1 MRCDVIHLP
10 HDANLIKSFYLCHT
24 ESFKPFA
31 DMIIFNTTYH
41 ADNARKDE
49 FIGWLKESYIP
60 AVLEHG
66 LLQEPQLT
74 RIFADNEEGTS
85 LSLQFKS
92 PDTQALERWHEECGK
107 ALLAEMQKRFGDQVL
122 GFSTLLEV
130 IDL

>member
-1 MRCDVIHLP
+1 
-10 HDANLIKSFYLCHT
+10 
-24 ESFKPFA
+24 
-31 DMIIFNTTYH
+31 MIIFNTTYH

-60 AVLEHG
+60 TVLEHG

-74 RIFADNEEGTS
+74 
-85 LSLQFKS
+85 S
-92 PDTQALERWHEECGK
+92 PDTQALERWHEECGE